1 MMLLYDRF
9 RLYALNP
16 NKISVVRGRGV
27 NCTWFINAG
36 NSRYSVLVHTWD
48 DAVNEINRLVSGHG
62 QEKIV

>member
-1 MMLLYDRF
+1 MLLYDRF

-36 NSRYSVLVHTWD
+36 NSRYSVMVHTYE
-48 DAVNEINRLVSGHG
+48 DAVNEINKLVSGHG

>member
-1 MMLLYDRF
+1 MTLYNRF

-16 NKISVVRGRGV
+16 NKISVVRGRV
-27 NCTWFINAG
+27 VSRTWYINMG
-36 NSRYSVLVHTWD
+36 NSRYSVLVYTWD

>member
-1 MMLLYDRF
+1 MLLYNKFKTYSLD
-9 RLYALNP
+9 P

-36 NSRYSVLVHTWD
+36 NSRYSVMVHTYE
-48 DAVNEINRLVSGHG
+48 DAVNEVNKLVSGHG

>member
-1 MMLLYDRF
+1 MLLYDRF

-27 NCTWFINAG
+27 NCTWFINVG
-36 NSRYSVLVHTWD
+36 NSRYSAMVHTYE
-48 DAVNEINRLVSGHG
+48 DAVNEINKLVSGHG

>member
-1 MMLLYDRF
+1 MTLYDRF

-36 NSRYSVLVHTWD
+36 NSRYSVLVHTYE
-48 DAVNEINRLVSGHG
+48 DAVNEINKLVSGHG

>member
-1 MMLLYDRF
+1 MLLYDRF

-36 NSRYSVLVHTWD
+36 NSRYSVMVHTYE
-48 DAVNEINRLVSGHG
+48 DAVNEINKLVSEHG
-62 QEKIV
+62 Q

>member
-1 MMLLYDRF
+1 MLLYDRF

-16 NKISVVRGRGV
+16 NKISVVRGRRL
-27 NCTWFINAG
+27 NCTWFINVG
-36 NSRYSVLVHTWD
+36 NSRYSVMVHTYE

>member
-1 MMLLYDRF
+1 MTLYDRF

-36 NSRYSVLVHTWD
+36 NSRYSVMVHTYE
-48 DAVNEINRLVSGHG
+48 DAVNEINKLVSGHG

>member
-1 MMLLYDRF
+1 MTLYNRF

-16 NKISVVRGRGV
+16 NKISVVRGRV
-27 NCTWFINAG
+27 VSRTWFINVG

>member
-1 MMLLYDRF
+1 MTLYDRF

-36 NSRYSVLVHTWD
+36 NSRYSVLVHTYE